1 MKYVLISAEGGKG
14 ITRGEAMS
22 EERLEPGKFRVT
34 KGNRSISTVS
44 DATERS
50 RRKRRKALE
59 DSFEVE
65 IRSSS
70 SVVQKHMS
78 GRDRLHL
85 DSS

>member
-1 MKYVLISAEGGKG
+1 MKYVLGSAEGGKG
-14 ITRGEAMS
+14 ITSGEAMS
-22 EERLEPGKFRVT
+22 EERLELGKFRVT
-34 KGNRSISTVS
+34 KDNWSISTVS
-44 DATERS
+44 DATEKS

-70 SVVQKHMS
+70 SAVKKHMS

-85 DSS
+85 ESL